1 MPFVDVNGTRL
12 YYELK
17 GAGPVVVFL
26 HGWTLDTTM
35 WDNQFDEFAKHYKVL
50 RYDLRGYGKSA
61 VPKMEHPYA
70 HHEDLKALLDY
81 LRIQKAAI
89 IGLSMGGYA
98 AINFAIMYP
107 ERASALIPADAYIER
122 RIHSKEDYTS
132 FAPIFSKAK
141 EEGIESAREEWLNHR
156 VFEPARRNPKCA
168 GKLREIV
175 GRYNGWN
182 FINDVNEDL
191 FIRLSPVQETRLHEI
206 RAPTLIIVGE
216 LDVGCLED
224 ADVLEEKIAGSEKV
238 ILMGVGHMSNM
249 EDSVGFNK
257 AVLGFLSRKI
267 KSA

>member
-1 MPFVDVNGTRL
+1 MPYAEVNGTKL

-17 GAGPVVVFL
+17 GKGPVVVFL
-26 HGWTLDTTM
+26 HGWTLDNTM
-35 WDNQFDEFAKHYKVL
+35 WDDQFEEFTKHYRVL

-61 VPKMEHPYA
+61 VPQTDQPYA

-98 AINFAIMYP
+98 AINFAIAYP
-107 ERASALIPADAYIER
+107 ERTSALIAADGYIER
-122 RIHSKEDYTS
+122 RIHSKEDYNA

-141 EEGIESAREEWLNHR
+141 EEGIESAIEEWMNHP
-156 VFEPARRNPKCA
+156 VFEPARRNPKSA

-175 GRYNGWN
+175 GRYNGWG

-191 FIRLSPVQETRLHEI
+191 FIRVNPVQETRLHEI
-206 RAPTLIIVGE
+206 RVPTLIVVGG
-216 LDVGCLED
+216 LDVFCLED

-238 ILMGVGHMSNM
+238 ILKGVGHMSNM
-249 EDSVGFNK
+249 EDPVGFNK
-257 AVLGFLSRKI
+257 VLLDFLSRKL
-267 KSA
+267 